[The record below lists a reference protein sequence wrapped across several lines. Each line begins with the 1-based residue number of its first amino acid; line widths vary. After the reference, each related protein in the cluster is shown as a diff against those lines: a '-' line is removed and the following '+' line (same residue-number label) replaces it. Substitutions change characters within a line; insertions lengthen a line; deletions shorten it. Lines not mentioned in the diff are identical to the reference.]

1 MPSNGT
7 CANVNVP
14 MNAIKWHLC
23 KCKYANGCHL
33 MAFVQMQVCQ
43 WMPFNGTCANVNM
56 PLDTIKRYL
65 RKCKYA
71 NGCHQ
76 TALLQM

>member
-1 MPSNGT
+1 MPSNGS

-14 MNAIKWHLC
+14 MDAIKRYLC
-23 KCKYANGCHL
+23 KCKCANECYQ